1 MSGSGDGTNEI
12 AAAKRGE
19 TANHAS
25 LKSLAMAW
33 ARVQGMAIIAPEVS
47 FPHRKFRVDLAA
59 CCPSRKAPSRNP
71 KTSITS
77 VLKVAAVFEC
87 KQARSDLIRD
97 SKRRE
102 LIATR
107 LKALEERKNPMEAL
121 LNLHLPHLA
130 NGESLFPEFDSYRLR
145 DYRHAGY
152 QRLVKQIAVSK
163 NGIIDGTKFDR
174 LRSYRMAN
182 VHYLVVE
189 EGLLEAHEVPTGW
202 GLLVRDGEELKLVR
216 KPAWQDINVEE
227 QLIFLQRIASL
238 KAKKAISLAI

>member
-130 NGESLFPEFDSYRLR
+130 NGESLFP
-145 DYRHAGY
+145 
-152 QRLVKQIAVSK
+152 
-163 NGIIDGTKFDR
+163 
-174 LRSYRMAN
+174 
-182 VHYLVVE
+182 
-189 EGLLEAHEVPTGW
+189 
-202 GLLVRDGEELKLVR
+202 
-216 KPAWQDINVEE
+216 
-227 QLIFLQRIASL
+227 
-238 KAKKAISLAI
+238 